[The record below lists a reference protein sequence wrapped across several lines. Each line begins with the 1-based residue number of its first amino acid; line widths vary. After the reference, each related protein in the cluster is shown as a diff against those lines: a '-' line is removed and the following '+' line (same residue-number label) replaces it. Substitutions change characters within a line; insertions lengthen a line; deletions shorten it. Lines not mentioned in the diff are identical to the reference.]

1 MSFRGVSGSSGVNT
15 VCPGVE
21 PGSSVE
27 GMSGV
32 LARSGYGSSSDIDG
46 RDGMAEFRREGL
58 EDRAVTVGE
67 MRLGEPLLSRLVT
80 AVLLSDGAVD
90 WRFAES
96 L

>member
-1 MSFRGVSGSSGVNT
+1 
-15 VCPGVE
+15 
-21 PGSSVE
+21 
-27 GMSGV
+27 
-32 LARSGYGSSSDIDG
+32 
-46 RDGMAEFRREGL
+46 MAELRREGL